1 MASGV
6 MTGDGND
13 RVGLPPFPPG
23 PPLPGLKKIAPVPPL
38 LPLPPLNFWL
48 TGGALLVGSHEM
60 VQPPEP
66 LAVTVHGLS

>member
-1 MASGV
+1 
-6 MTGDGND
+6 
-13 RVGLPPFPPG
+13 
-23 PPLPGLKKIAPVPPL
+23 LKKIAPVPPL